1 MRVFW
6 ILVILLV
13 LLTVLICYSA
23 LVVASR
29 ADDEEREMW
38 EHKDE

>member
-1 MRVFW
+1 MTLFW

-13 LLTVLICYSA
+13 LFFTLICYSA

-29 ADDEEREMW
+29 ADERERRLW
-38 EHKDE
+38 EEDNE